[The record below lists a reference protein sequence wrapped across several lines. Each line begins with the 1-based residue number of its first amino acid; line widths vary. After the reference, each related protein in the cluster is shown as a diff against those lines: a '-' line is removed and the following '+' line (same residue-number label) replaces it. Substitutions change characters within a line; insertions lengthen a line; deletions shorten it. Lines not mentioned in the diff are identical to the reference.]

1 MGGLFERLAVDAL
14 TEIVGHDEINAFL
27 INRLVNQGRN
37 RPHPWSTKHDYI
49 SWSGLNDRTYNARLL
64 PAEAHSGEEALGTS
78 RPPID
83 EVVKLFQAEPGGQR
97 VCDKSTCLFPAF
109 AQYLTDGF
117 IRTRVSND
125 PPFGDGHEDRRRS
138 TSNHEIDQSPLYGRN
153 ELQTDVLRLKSDA
166 PGKRGRLKSQI
177 INSGEFP
184 LFLFDEGGQVR
195 PEFCDADG
203 RPVLDFPL
211 GLHPGARGLS
221 TLFAMGGDRAN
232 ANPQVA
238 MMNILFLR
246 EHNRLAGLLERDN
259 PGWDDDRVFETAR
272 NIVIVMFIKIVVEEY
287 INHINTSVFR
297 FRADPRV
304 AWNADWNRPNWMTVE
319 FGLLYRW
326 HSLVPEQIRW
336 GGKDVGGHELLLDNR
351 RLIDGGLANAFVAV
365 SANPATRL
373 GLHNSASFLIEVERK
388 ALGQARA
395 NNLAGYNAYRR
406 AMDLDP
412 AEDFIDIVG
421 RSDDPA
427 ESARR
432 RALADELERLYGE
445 VDNVEFY
452 IGLFAEPLEANGPL
466 PELLMAMV
474 AMDAFSQALT
484 NPLLSEHVYG
494 EQRELAFTKT
504 GLAEIQATKT
514 LRDVLVRTS
523 TNVGDRFVGMTRPD
537 WSHG

>member
-1 MGGLFERLAVDAL
+1 
-14 TEIVGHDEINAFL
+14 
-27 INRLVNQGRN
+27 
-37 RPHPWSTKHDYI
+37 
-49 SWSGLNDRTYNARLL
+49 
-64 PAEAHSGEEALGTS
+64 
-78 RPPID
+78 
-83 EVVKLFQAEPGGQR
+83 
-97 VCDKSTCLFPAF
+97 
-109 AQYLTDGF
+109 
-117 IRTRVSND
+117 
-125 PPFGDGHEDRRRS
+125 
-138 TSNHEIDQSPLYGRN
+138 
-153 ELQTDVLRLKSDA
+153 
-166 PGKRGRLKSQI
+166 
-177 INSGEFP
+177 
-184 LFLFDEGGQVR
+184 
-195 PEFCDADG
+195 
-203 RPVLDFPL
+203 
-211 GLHPGARGLS
+211 
-221 TLFAMGGDRAN
+221 
-232 ANPQVA
+232 

-246 EHNRLAGLLERDN
+246 EHNRLAGMLEKDN
-259 PGWDDDRVFETAR
+259 PGWDDERVFETAR

-336 GGKDVGGHELLLDNR
+336 GGEDVGGHELLLDNR

-432 RALADELERLYGE
+432 RALADELERLYGS

-452 IGLFAEPLEANGPL
+452 IGLFAEPPEANGPL

-494 EQRELAFTKT
+494 EQRELAFTKA

-514 LRDVLVRTS
+514 LRDVLMRTS